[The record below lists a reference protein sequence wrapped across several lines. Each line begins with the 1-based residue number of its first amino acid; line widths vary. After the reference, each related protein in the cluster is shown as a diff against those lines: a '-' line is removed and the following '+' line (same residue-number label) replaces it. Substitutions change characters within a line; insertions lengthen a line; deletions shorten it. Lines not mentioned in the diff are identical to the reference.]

1 MNISNFIETQYR
13 ELNEKLNYEFIDL
26 YESFD
31 NIKVKEI
38 LSTLHSIL
46 VEKYKLMNSR
56 LPTNENTNHYWAEDS
71 RTLLDAISMI
81 KSLKQVLKNTMYA
94 FEVDEYYGEIL
105 KKSEGF
111 LETYGGSEI
120 PMHMDK
126 IELYYTIPIFR
137 HSNSIKISN
146 KLEDNYF
153 EMKLIGAGSYAQVFK
168 YKDTFYDKMFA
179 LKRAKKDL
187 TGKELSRFK
196 LEFDMMKNLKS
207 PYIVEVFKYD
217 EKKNEY
223 IMEYMDYTLDD
234 YINKNNNCL
243 TKIQRINI
251 INQLLKGFSYIHS
264 KGYLH
269 RDISPKNI
277 LIKEYEDVLVIK
289 VADFGLVK
297 IPDSNLTTINTE
309 FKGYFNDPQ
318 LMTDGFNTYNMEHE
332 TYALTR
338 LIYFVLTGKTN
349 VSKNEN
355 INLRSFIQK
364 GISVDKKL
372 RFKNVEEIIAELKRI
387 KL

>member
-31 NIKVKEI
+31 NIKLKEI

-46 VEKYKLMNSR
+46 IEKYKLMNSR

-94 FEVDEYYGEIL
+94 FEVDEYYEEIL
-105 KKSEGF
+105 KKSEEF

-153 EMKLIGAGSYAQVFK
+153 EMKLIGTGSYAQVFK